1 LRLGT
6 KASLLLT
13 KEAAKSANE
22 ILTSSCCSR
31 VISANIGSDKN
42 AALLAVCACAV
53 NCSSGALFKKANFFY
68 LKKFYRVNGFGRA
81 LSSCL

>member
-31 VISANIGSDKN
+31 VISANIGSDKMMLCWRY
-42 AALLAVCACAV
+42 AHAPSTVPLVPFL
-53 NCSSGALFKKANFFY
+53 KRQTFFI
-68 LKKFYRVNGFGRA
+68 
-81 LSSCL
+81 